1 MSGEAGPL
9 SSLLQ
14 RNLEGSARG
23 RELLASLDGRAIELR
38 LAGTTLAAR
47 LRVSE
52 GRLQLQASADDPVDA
67 TLTATPLT
75 LARLAQGGGA
85 AALRPGDLVVSGDA
99 HVAQGFQRLLE
110 AARPDWE
117 EELARYVG
125 DLPAHHLAR
134 AARGGVGFAARVGET
149 LARNVAE
156 YLTEESRDLA
166 APTEIE
172 EWIAAVDRL
181 RDDVDRLEA
190 RLLRLERLQ
199 RA

>member
-1 MSGEAGPL
+1 MSGEADPL

-23 RELLASLDGRAIELR
+23 RELLGSLEGRAIELR
-38 LAGTTLAAR
+38 LAGTTLAAQ

-52 GRLQLQASADDPVDA
+52 GRLGLQTGVEAATDA

-75 LARLAQGGGA
+75 LARLAQGGGSA
-85 AALRPGDLVVSGDA
+85 SLRPGDLVVSGDA

-117 EELARYVG
+117 EELARFVG

-172 EWIAAVDRL
+172 EWVAEVDRL
-181 RDDVDRLEA
+181 RDDADRLEA
-190 RLLRLERLQ
+190 RLLRLERAR

>member
-1 MSGEAGPL
+1 MSGEADPL

-23 RELLASLDGRAIELR
+23 RELLGSLEGRAIELR
-38 LAGTTLAAR
+38 LAGTTLAAQ

-52 GRLQLQASADDPVDA
+52 GRLGLQTGVEAATDA

-75 LARLAQGGGA
+75 LARLAQGSGSA
-85 AALRPGDLVVSGDA
+85 SLRPGDLVVSGDA

-117 EELARYVG
+117 EELARFVG

-172 EWIAAVDRL
+172 EWVAEVDRL
-181 RDDVDRLEA
+181 RDDADRLEA
-190 RLLRLERLQ
+190 RLLRLERAR

>member
-23 RELLASLDGRAIELR
+23 RELLGSLEGRAIELR
-38 LAGTTLAAR
+38 LAGTTLAAQ

-52 GRLQLQASADDPVDA
+52 GRLGLQTGVEAATDA

-75 LARLAQGGGA
+75 LARLAQGSGSA
-85 AALRPGDLVVSGDA
+85 SLRPGDLVVSGDA

-117 EELARYVG
+117 EELARFVG

-172 EWIAAVDRL
+172 EWVAEVDRL
-181 RDDVDRLEA
+181 RDDADRLEA
-190 RLLRLERLQ
+190 RLLRLERAR